1 MHCQPVLL
9 LTSKLQIS
17 FLAVPCRPLPSLAV
31 PCLLS
36 GCLLCYLVL
45 APGQAPEHVCISS
58 YALTKSI
65 YKCYIYTY
73 LYIYIHNYICSI
85 NSIRRNDMR
94 RLSFSFLSH
103 HCDIQVAKQVRKRPR
118 HKLVVRAAWS
128 LSWSDLILSMSSLH
142 AAVKCKV
149 WRMNVRISK
158 PDCNRRLV
166 TSLIKTTSLLHN
178 KKILKPP
185 KREICLYSVQTRV
198 ETEPCL

>member
-1 MHCQPVLL
+1 VHCQPVLL

-17 FLAVPCRPLPSLAV
+17 FLAVPCCPLPSVWLLA
-31 PCLLS
+31 LLS
-36 GCLLCYLVL
+36 CPGSRSSTGACLHFVVRLNKVYL
-45 APGQAPEHVCISS
+45 QMCIH
-58 YALTKSI
+58 I
-65 YKCYIYTY
+65 YYKLYIYTY
-73 LYIYIHNYICSI
+73 LYIHNYICSI

-128 LSWSDLILSMSSLH
+128 LSWSDLILSISSLH

-158 PDCNRRLV
+158 LDCNRRLV